1 MLKRGEQ
8 PTDQLF
14 AAETI
19 TSRTPTPEE
28 LAVGEEAL
36 RAIPFGQL
44 LYVRVDL
51 IRDDA
56 DRPCMLELELTEPSV
71 YVLHAAGSAERFA
84 KAIVARAA
92 RKP

>member
-1 MLKRGEQ
+1 MLKPGEQ

-28 LAVGEEAL
+28 LVVGEQAL

-44 LYVRVDL
+44 LYARVDL
-51 IRDDA
+51 IPDEA
-56 DRPCMLELELTEPSV
+56 DQPCVLELELTEPSV
-71 YVLHAAGSAERFA
+71 FLLHDAGSAERFA